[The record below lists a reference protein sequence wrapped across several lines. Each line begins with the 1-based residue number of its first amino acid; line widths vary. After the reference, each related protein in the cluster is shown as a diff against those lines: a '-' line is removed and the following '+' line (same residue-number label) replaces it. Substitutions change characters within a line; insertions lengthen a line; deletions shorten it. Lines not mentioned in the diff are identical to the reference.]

1 MFTFIHSQLHEHT
14 HKMEVPITIYLSRVL
29 LGFVEDW
36 FDKGLSVEVLFCSK
50 NDLRF
55 QNSFLSLFLPWSEGN
70 LTFSFLH
77 LCITLHLVK
86 FGYLLIIPGCLYVK
100 RSSAWSPVLFSE
112 NSGNFKEEN
121 SLLAFLLWLQE
132 QHLCWRW
139 DSSESFTR
147 EAHFLSEAAS
157 DVFSKKYPNS

>member
-55 QNSFLSLFLPWSEGN
+55 QNSFLGLFLPWSEGN

-86 FGYLLIIPGCLYVK
+86 IGYLLIIPGCLYVK

-121 SLLAFLLWLQE
+121 SLLAFLVASGIAFVLTLGLLWKLHQGG
-132 QHLCWRW
+132 
-139 DSSESFTR
+139 SFS
-147 EAHFLSEAAS
+147 FWSCLWCLL
-157 DVFSKKYPNS
+157 

>member
-86 FGYLLIIPGCLYVK
+86 IGYLLIIPGCLYVK

-121 SLLAFLLWLQE
+121 SLLAFLVASGTAFVLMLGLLWKLHQGG
-132 QHLCWRW
+132 
-139 DSSESFTR
+139 SFS
-147 EAHFLSEAAS
+147 FWSCLWCLL
-157 DVFSKKYPNS
+157 